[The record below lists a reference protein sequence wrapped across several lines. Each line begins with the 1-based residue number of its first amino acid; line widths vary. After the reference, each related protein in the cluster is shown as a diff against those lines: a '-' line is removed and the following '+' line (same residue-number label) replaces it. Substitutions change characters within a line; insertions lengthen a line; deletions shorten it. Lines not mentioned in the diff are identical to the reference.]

1 MFSSYCTLHPALQR
15 TLIDIRDVWTRP
27 GNMWAGFAFHGMPS
41 MSRLHVCV
49 ELCLDPS
56 DILMEICLLDGCT
69 LFTGVPGRTKC
80 LVAPVSAM
88 ASCLVI

>member
-1 MFSSYCTLHPALQR
+1 
-15 TLIDIRDVWTRP
+15 
-27 GNMWAGFAFHGMPS
+27 